1 MGYLDRRAYWRLAH
15 FERGCGAAVSRRAIS
30 VCDSCFAF
38 LLSIR
43 SAMRSLSLYPAQH
56 AVTKSDSFPLIQ
68 TRGEGVAFENP
79 KQLLTRLEIS
89 FELGMRQTNRRTG
102 EADERSN
109 IFGSC

>member
-1 MGYLDRRAYWRLAH
+1 MFCVSAINTQRNGKLV
-15 FERGCGAAVSRRAIS
+15 AV
-30 VCDSCFAF
+30 
-38 LLSIR
+38 
-43 SAMRSLSLYPAQH
+43 PGQH